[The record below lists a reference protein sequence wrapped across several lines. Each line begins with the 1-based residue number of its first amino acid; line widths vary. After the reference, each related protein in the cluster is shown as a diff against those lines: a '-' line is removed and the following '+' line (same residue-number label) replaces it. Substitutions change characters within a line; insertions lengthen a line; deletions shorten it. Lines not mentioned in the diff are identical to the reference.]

1 MTDSCAITAVLYE
14 VNDYTTE
21 WLDGVT
27 LYDPATTNIV
37 AIGMF
42 TDGDEKSAFTP
53 FEVSMNYLKA
63 YDPAKK
69 YKFSIICSSSKNG
82 AEFAGAPGSE
92 LIVDDI
98 EIINAE

>member
-1 MTDSCAITAVLYE
+1 MKKIKAVVAVLLCFVMLLSMAGCGTKE
-14 VNDYTTE
+14 KDAGGSTTT
-21 WLDGVT
+21 V
-27 LYDPATTNIV
+27 
-37 AIGMF
+37 
-42 TDGDEKSAFTP
+42 EKP
-53 FEVSMNYLKA
+53 KNEEDKMKA

>member
-1 MTDSCAITAVLYE
+1 MPLRRIIE

-42 TDGDEKSAFTP
+42 TGGGENRLLLP
-53 FEVSMNYLKA
+53 LK
-63 YDPAKK
+63 
-69 YKFSIICSSSKNG
+69 
-82 AEFAGAPGSE
+82 
-92 LIVDDI
+92 LV
-98 EIINAE
+98 

>member
-1 MTDSCAITAVLYE
+1 M
-14 VNDYTTE
+14 
-21 WLDGVT
+21 T

-42 TDGDEKSAFTP
+42 TDGAEKSAFTP
-53 FEVSMNYLKA
+53 FEVSLNYLKA

-82 AEFAGAPGSE
+82 AEFAGAPGVLKYTPKVVQKKLFI
-92 LIVDDI
+92 LI
-98 EIINAE
+98 